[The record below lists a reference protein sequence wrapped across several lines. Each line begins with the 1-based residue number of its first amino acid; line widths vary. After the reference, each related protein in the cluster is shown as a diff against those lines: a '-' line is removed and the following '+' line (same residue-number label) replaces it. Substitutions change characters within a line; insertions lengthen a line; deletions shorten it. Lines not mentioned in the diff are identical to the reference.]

1 MEDNIIFFTQTSNH
15 NLLYN
20 LLYRISLLIFKI
32 IQIII
37 YD

>member
-15 NLLYN
+15 NSLYI
-20 LLYRISLLIFKI
+20 ISLLIFKI